1 MSTASDGGFL
11 EEDGHYGDHHDIQYN
26 DHHNQYAVHQD
37 RYDDRRDNR
46 FEDHRN
52 NRNDDNQYG
61 SDGEEYYKDY
71 KEKYKRAR
79 QRYKDLEDKRWR
91 DREKAKERE
100 EKLNAALNALSQENS
115 KNAGKVAYA
124 EMRLQE
130 KTIEPLTRE
139 QQQKQR
145 DDYDMFDRIIR
156 FLEDSLRFV
165 AGVHEP
171 PAGATIGSRLQTIIN
186 SMVANEQ
193 RHAEIRAENEM
204 LKADGRGD
212 RSDRPSKPV
221 EETLT
226 RIMQESEKEL
236 TTLRLENTTLQSSH
250 ANLQEQLIAIMHEK
264 KAMELELSEAKI
276 NADNLN
282 KELNKSEKGRRTAQ
296 TVKEAKEKELVS
308 IEARFESLDKHYR
321 EKEKLVTKLQR
332 DNDRLQKGNDN
343 RKTDYSRVKSE
354 SLTLDLEKIS
364 ALETSLQQK
373 DRQLEEQQQQ
383 LQDRDES
390 LRAMAAKCMRLEDD
404 EDRGLESFG
413 KFRQDL
419 AQVTM
424 ALTDN
429 EVNAKKLEAALVV
442 AHLDLEALAG
452 KAVKDRQMVQHELAV
467 SQKLVQDRE
476 KENMFLKRSI
486 EQADLSAQDYR
497 KHAEED
503 AAMIR
508 DLETTV
514 HELKAEIMEQQNT
527 TVQLRQ
533 HLQAHVEDLA
543 EQKKL
548 TGARAEEVKTL
559 RESIKKMGGDITDK
573 EMETKYLALEELQI
587 QVKTLNQQLGRHSR
601 APSHQ
606 TESGDLLDGKF
617 DLGCIRNIHW
627 LYDGIH
633 RTTNDL
639 IDALGSVVSL
649 RQEVSEAMAGHHQD
663 RDEILEKFHRAESE
677 LQAATASLKAEK
689 EERAQELKEKEA
701 MKMQSLAS
709 VVAAMEEEAA
719 AMILTRDEMDERNSQ
734 LKASLKLAEDMIE
747 RLEKEIERRKKDMED
762 MAPELAGARSKIQEQ
777 NGVIQL
783 LGEMVQDLK
792 KTISRLQQENTEQA
806 AVVEGREKALSR
818 LDEARKM
825 YDKVFESKVARLKED
840 KQIWEKRVEAEW
852 VRVRAIHEQE
862 LKSLMENCTST
873 IEASQWNL
881 ATQRNT
887 FEKERSILT
896 QELEEARKIAE
907 SLEIKVEKQH
917 ADIVDRNVLIA
928 GYMEFVTTQAEG
940 GMVSEN
946 RGPWPAILEKQ
957 HTDIVKI
964 EELEQ
969 KIIHITATLE
979 GQTEI
984 LQTYEKNMADFTDK
998 HQSYLKRMRDLEV
1011 ELSEE
1016 KRQRAHE
1023 QENYALLLET
1033 VASMQNLGSDLMSR
1047 MERQTEDDSGILA
1060 QAQAQGGSGI
1070 GGGGS

>member
-1 MSTASDGGFL
+1 M
-11 EEDGHYGDHHDIQYN
+11 
-26 DHHNQYAVHQD
+26 
-37 RYDDRRDNR
+37 
-46 FEDHRN
+46 
-52 NRNDDNQYG
+52 
-61 SDGEEYYKDY
+61 
-71 KEKYKRAR
+71 
-79 QRYKDLEDKRWR
+79 
-91 DREKAKERE
+91 
-100 EKLNAALNALSQENS
+100 
-115 KNAGKVAYA
+115 
-124 EMRLQE
+124 
-130 KTIEPLTRE
+130 
-139 QQQKQR
+139 
-145 DDYDMFDRIIR
+145 
-156 FLEDSLRFV
+156 
-165 AGVHEP
+165 
-171 PAGATIGSRLQTIIN
+171 
-186 SMVANEQ
+186 
-193 RHAEIRAENEM
+193 
-204 LKADGRGD
+204 
-212 RSDRPSKPV
+212 
-221 EETLT
+221 T

-236 TTLRLENTTLQSSH
+236 TTLRLENTTLQSTH
-250 ANLQEQLIAIMHEK
+250 ANLQEQLMAIMHEK
-264 KAMELELSEAKI
+264 KTMELELSEAKI

-332 DNDRLQKGNDN
+332 DNDWLQKGNDD
-343 RKTDYSRVKSE
+343 RKRDYSRVKSA
-354 SLTLDLEKIS
+354 SLTHDLEKIS

-383 LQDRDES
+383 LQDREES

-413 KFRQDL
+413 KFRQEL
-419 AQVTM
+419 TQVTM

-429 EVNAKKLEAALVV
+429 EVNAKKLEAALLV
-442 AHLDLEALAG
+442 AHQDLEALAG
-452 KAVKDRQMVQHELAV
+452 KETKDRQMVQHELAV
-467 SQKLVQDRE
+467 LQKLVQDRE

-514 HELKAEIMEQQNT
+514 HELKTEIMEQQST
-527 TVQLRQ
+527 TAQLRQ

-548 TGARAEEVKTL
+548 TEARAEEVKTL
-559 RESIKKMGGDITDK
+559 RESIKEMGGDITDK

-617 DLGCIRNIHW
+617 DPGCIRNIHW

-689 EERAQELKEKEA
+689 EERTQELKEKEA
-701 MKMQSLAS
+701 MKSRMDQLTETMEQLSAINNEAQEAEMGDELRLELERATDRMESLAS

-734 LKASLKLAEDMIE
+734 LKACLKLAEDKIE
-747 RLEKEIERRKKDMED
+747 RLEKEIERRRKDVED
-762 MAPELAGARSKIQEQ
+762 MVPELAGARSKIQEQ
-777 NGVIQL
+777 NDVIQL
-783 LGEMVQDLK
+783 LGETVQDLK
-792 KTISRLQQENTEQA
+792 KMVSRLQQENTEQA

-862 LKSLMENCTST
+862 LKSLVENCTST

-887 FEKERSILT
+887 FEKERSVLT
-896 QELEEARKIAE
+896 QDLEEARKIAE

-928 GYMEFVTTQAEG
+928 GYMEFVTTQAGNGE
-940 GMVSEN
+940 
-946 RGPWPAILEKQ
+946 
-957 HTDIVKI
+957 
-964 EELEQ
+964 
-969 KIIHITATLE
+969 
-979 GQTEI
+979 
-984 LQTYEKNMADFTDK
+984 
-998 HQSYLKRMRDLEV
+998 SYC
-1011 ELSEE
+1011 ELSFSSFFEIIFTADIIFMFYRRRNGLGE
-1016 KRQRAHE
+1016 PRA
-1023 QENYALLLET
+1023 
-1033 VASMQNLGSDLMSR
+1033 VASDP
-1047 MERQTEDDSGILA
+1047 
-1060 QAQAQGGSGI
+1060 
-1070 GGGGS
+1070 